1 MEKLFLYFLK
11 IEGVMYI
18 GKVLEYLYW
27 KSGLKNWYMVN
38 YDFLKLFKFYILF
51 VCIILLIKRF
61 LGKKLCVFGYNCKL
75 YGI

>member
-1 MEKLFLYFLK
+1 
-11 IEGVMYI
+11 
-18 GKVLEYLYW
+18 
-27 KSGLKNWYMVN
+27 MVN